1 MTYRCSEAFG
11 HRHADDGV
19 IVHAGAGE
27 GLREGVTSV
36 CDDVGVC
43 RVHDDDDDDD
53 DDVDDAEDV
62 PEPQAPLLSD
72 KGVWAH
78 CRSTDESQESRGC
91 NMRQHWHNA
100 NINGDGDDD
109 GDGDGDGDEDDDDDD
124 VTKKKIEK
132 G

>member
-1 MTYRCSEAFG
+1 M
-11 HRHADDGV
+11 
-19 IVHAGAGE
+19 
-27 GLREGVTSV
+27 
-36 CDDVGVC
+36 
-43 RVHDDDDDDD
+43 HDDDDEDD
-53 DDVDDAEDV
+53 DDVADSEDV

-109 GDGDGDGDEDDDDDD
+109 GGDGDGDDDGDGDGDEEDDDDY

-132 G
+132 RYTHVSQSWGGR